1 MCGKVLSK
9 FLRSFVLLKEMSDLE
24 KHTKYEMLSTTNRVR
39 REKHRNLK
47 TRRLEVLTV
56 WCGLGL
62 PDEPDGEQ
70 R

>member
-47 TRRLEVLTV
+47 TRRGEVLTV